1 MTKRVRMYME
11 MKGLRR
17 KARRLTKELSKRF
30 HVPGPKTSEWL
41 ATEDELAITL
51 KYITRL
57 RNQWACR

>member
-1 MTKRVRMYME
+1 MLKRVRMYME

-30 HVPGPKTSEWL
+30 HIRGPKTSEWL

-51 KYITRL
+51 RSITRL
-57 RNQWACR
+57 RNQWICR